1 MALSMAEKIRI
12 HIFISG
18 KVQGVF
24 FRENTRK
31 KALELNVFGFV
42 RNLRDGRVEAVIEG
56 EKDKV
61 EKLIEWMRE
70 GPGLARVDNIEIN
83 PENYRGEFKNFEIRF

>member
-1 MALSMAEKIRI
+1 MVEKVRT
-12 HIFISG
+12 HVFISG

-42 RNLRDGRVEAVIEG
+42 RNLQDGRVEAIIEG

-61 EKLIEWMRE
+61 GKLIEWMKK
-70 GPGLARVDNIEIN
+70 GPSLARVDNIEIN
-83 PENYRGEFKNFEIRF
+83 FEDYQGEFKNFEIRF